1 MITSINQKQNAMNK
15 EYSEQETALRIY
27 GTSLE
32 RTSNDPHPSS
42 PQMVPFHSQSG
53 LAPQLVLTSKCGR
66 KGTGSVADLSL
77 KKA

>member
-42 PQMVPFHSQSG
+42 P
-53 LAPQLVLTSKCGR
+53 
-66 KGTGSVADLSL
+66 
-77 KKA
+77 